1 MSAGARLSRRSLVLG
16 LSALGASACVSG
28 AGCSSCR
35 RASKPAVGG
44 RWIELEFGVDE
55 LAPGG
60 QHALLF
66 LPDGAT
72 RDTPLLV
79 ALHGRGEC
87 AKGLVGGARGWR
99 DDYGLD
105 ETREKLSSLPLRA
118 SGEGE
123 GAIEFATRERLRLVS
138 ASLEKRAFGPLA
150 IVCPYTPDLKAR
162 TADEVSGLAR
172 FVVERL
178 VPRARRE
185 AGLGDEPSK
194 TGIDGVSLGGRLAL
208 LIGLSRP
215 EAFGA
220 IGALQPALR
229 ADDAPALS
237 ALAQRAEAGRVRP
250 LRLVSSVADPF
261 LSAIRVVST
270 RLKQDG
276 VAHDLVVTEGPHD
289 YAWNRG
295 AGGME
300 MLVFHDRALRGLAPP

>member
-1 MSAGARLSRRSLVLG
+1 MLG
-16 LSALGASACVSG
+16 LSALGGAVFSACSG
-28 AGCSSCR
+28 CR
-35 RASKPAVGG
+35 RAVAPAVGG
-44 RWIELEFGVDE
+44 RWVELAFPADE

-66 LPDGAT
+66 CPDGAT

-105 ETREKLSSLPLRA
+105 ATRDRLSRVPLRA
-118 SGEGE
+118 QGEGPD
-123 GAIEFATRERLRLVS
+123 AIEFATRERLRLVS
-138 ASLEKRAFGPLA
+138 ASLEKRPFGPLA
-150 IVCPYTPDLKAR
+150 VVCPYTPDLKAR
-162 TADEVSGLAR
+162 TADEVSGLSR

-178 VPRARRE
+178 VPRARSE
-185 AGLGDEPSK
+185 AGLGDDARK

-208 LIGLSRP
+208 LVGLSRP
-215 EAFGA
+215 EAFGS

-229 ADDAPALS
+229 AEDAETLS
-237 ALAQRAEAGRVRP
+237 SLAQRAEAGRARA

-261 LSAIRVVST
+261 LSAIRAVST
-270 RLKQDG
+270 RLKRDG
-276 VAHDLVVTEGPHD
+276 VAHDLVVTDGPHD

-300 MLVFHDRALRGLAPP
+300 MLVFHERALRGLTPP